1 MLDLIKDKIAHTVV
15 DWKLKDK
22 QNKDQTFTEFFKRAF
37 KFLVLMPQNDADFA
51 HSMQVLYFLEDNK
64 KHASAL
70 TYDFRVS
77 LMPLRFRNRVI
88 EHTLAD
94 VNVLKLPS
102 TKIISKLNGMMFQ
115 VVLDLNR
122 SDNLFYSYISS
133 VVEVPIRVGF
143 VKPNSDLYYNVQI
156 KDKETEAEISYKNF
170 LECLKIFQGR

>member
-37 KFLVLMPQNDADFA
+37 KFLILMPQNDADFA

>member
-143 VKPNSDLYYNVQI
+143 AKPNSDLYYNVQI

>member
-64 KHASAL
+64 KHATAL

-133 VVEVPIRVGF
+133 QAEVPIRVGF
-143 VKPNSDLYYNVQI
+143 TKPNSDLYYNVQI
-156 KDKETEAEISYKNF
+156 KDSETEAEISYKNF
-170 LECLKIFQGR
+170 LECLKIFQG

>member
-1 MLDLIKDKIAHTVV
+1 MLDLIKEKIAHTVV

-22 QNKDQTFTEFFKRAF
+22 QNKDQTFTEFFKRGF
-37 KFLVLMPQNDADFA
+37 KFLVLMPQDDADFA

-64 KHASAL
+64 KHATAL

-102 TKIISKLNGMMFQ
+102 TKIISKLNEMMFQ

-122 SDNLFYSYISS
+122 KDNLFYSYISS

-143 VKPNSDLYYNVQI
+143 SKQNSDLYYNFQI
-156 KDKETEAEISYKNF
+156 KDRETEAEISYKNF
-170 LECLKIFQGR
+170 LDCLKIFQG

>member
-1 MLDLIKDKIAHTVV
+1 MLDLIKDKIAQTVV

-22 QNKDQTFTEFFKRAF
+22 KNKEQTFTDFFKHAF
-37 KFLVLMPQNDADFA
+37 KFLILMPQNDADFA
-51 HSMQVLYFLEDNK
+51 HSVQVLYFLEDNK

-77 LMPLRFRNRVI
+77 LMPLRFRSRVI
-88 EHTLAD
+88 EHTLTD

-102 TKIISKLNGMMFQ
+102 NQIISKLNGMMFQ

-122 SDNLFYSYISS
+122 KENLFYSYISS

-156 KDKETEAEISYKNF
+156 KDDEAEAEISYKNF
-170 LECLKIFQGR
+170 LECLKIFQG

>member
-15 DWKLKDK
+15 DWKLKDR
-22 QNKDQTFTEFFKRAF
+22 QNKEQTFTEFFKRSF
-37 KFLVLMPQNDADFA
+37 KFLVLMPQEDADFA
-51 HSMQVLYFLEDNK
+51 HSLQVLYFLEDNK
-64 KHASAL
+64 KHATSL

-88 EHTLAD
+88 EHNLTD

-102 TKIISKLNGMMFQ
+102 TKIISKLNDMMFQ

-122 SDNLFYSYISS
+122 KENLFYSYISS

-143 VKPNSDLYYNVQI
+143 SKPNSDLYYNVQI
-156 KDKETEAEISYKNF
+156 IDTESEPEISYKNF
-170 LECLKIFQGR
+170 LECLKIFQG